1 MEMNHLL
8 NVFSLISRNLISKPE
23 FQCLSAES
31 HEWLFIYKSA
41 LSLLFTP
48 CSICL
53 CGRRRRRTRV
63 LLPDKIMPKLAE
75 FRGSCSQ
82 RSPLHRCVC
91 IEDFQLTASLFLYL
105 VSHHAALG
113 LPTVKTWK
121 SLIWGQ
127 ISNTF
132 AFCHWPGVRPDCKAV
147 RENQR
152 TKNLKSLF
160 PFLSPSTPWL
170 LARPL
175 WHFLWAHLKVSNKAS
190 ALCSLA

>member
-1 MEMNHLL
+1 MQCWLFLMEMNHVSD
-8 NVFSLISRNLISKPE
+8 VFSLVSSLETWFPSLNL
-23 FQCLSAES
+23 CLSAES

-48 CSICL
+48 CNICL
-53 CGRRRRRTRV
+53 CGRRRWRTRV

-91 IEDFQLTASLFLYL
+91 FEDFQLKASLFLYL
-105 VSHHAALG
+105 VSRHAALG

-127 ISNTF
+127 ISNAF
-132 AFCHWPGVRPDCKAV
+132 ALSLTRCQTRLQSCPGKS
-147 RENQR
+147 EN
-152 TKNLKSLF
+152 KKPKEPF
-160 PFLSPSTPWL
+160 PLSFSIYALTSRSPP
-170 LARPL
+170 LAFPL
-175 WHFLWAHLKVSNKAS
+175 SAS
-190 ALCSLA
+190 